1 MMRDVN
7 PPGRG
12 GRILNV
18 SSIGGYIGNQSLSF
32 YSAGKFGKIHIF
44 DYVMSLTEISFKA
57 LEGFTEAVSKEM
69 LPEWNIKA
77 VIIEPGGFQTE
88 WKGSSMERVPPHP
101 LYAHPTSPTS
111 LFKQMSDNVTYIGDP
126 SRAGK
131 AMMAVASLPNPPA
144 RIQLGTE
151 SVTMIKMKA
160 QKTIDDAIAYEE
172 LSHSTNADGIDKNK
186 VMEGL
191 SQAVKFQ

>member
-1 MMRDVN
+1 
-7 PPGRG
+7 
-12 GRILNV
+12 
-18 SSIGGYIGNQSLSF
+18 
-32 YSAGKFGKIHIF
+32 
-44 DYVMSLTEISFKA
+44 
-57 LEGFTEAVSKEM
+57 
-69 LPEWNIKA
+69 
-77 VIIEPGGFQTE
+77 
-88 WKGSSMERVPPHP
+88 
-101 LYAHPTSPTS
+101 
-111 LFKQMSDNVTYIGDP
+111 
-126 SRAGK
+126 
-131 AMMAVASLPNPPA
+131 MMAVASLPNPPA